1 MAGRLDQAVAASS
14 ASRAHGEVM
23 KQHILVVE
31 DNLANREL
39 LCDWLEAEGFEVL
52 VAENLEQ
59 GFAAF
64 NIQPPQAVLLDV
76 QLGPEDGLSLAKW
89 IRREP
94 KLRYIPVIAV
104 TAHAM
109 VTDQERVMQA
119 GCNACNSKPID
130 FKSLAE
136 QLERWLDLSAKLPSS
151 P

>member
-1 MAGRLDQAVAASS
+1 
-14 ASRAHGEVM
+14 M

-31 DNLANREL
+31 DNLGNREL

-119 GCNACNSKPID
+119 GCNACISKPID

>member
-1 MAGRLDQAVAASS
+1 
-14 ASRAHGEVM
+14 M

-94 KLRYIPVIAV
+94 KLRHIPVIAV

-109 VTDQERVMQA
+109 VTDQERVLQA
-119 GCNACNSKPID
+119 GCNACISKPID

-136 QLERWLDLSAKLPSS
+136 QLERWLDLSAKLPSG